1 MNADSRFCMSSPHHG
16 LGGFVPDCS
25 PRRNGIAAKQE
36 KTMHKCAAGDLAVVV
51 YAHNTINIGTIV
63 KVLSLHPNQFEI
75 QTHPDDVLW
84 TCKAAHLM
92 TYEVGNKKRKR
103 KIGPIPDSYMKPI
116 RGESLGMDIAV
127 GAAIHQMRREQED
140 EEAVIERVVSYY

>member
-1 MNADSRFCMSSPHHG
+1 VGFFMVWSTYR
-16 LGGFVPDCS
+16 LGGFVPACS

-84 TCKAAHLM
+84 TCKAAHPM

-103 KIGPIPDSYMKPI
+103 KIGPIPDSYMRPI
-116 RGESLGMDIAV
+116 RGEPLGIDIAV
-127 GAAIHQMRREQED
+127 GVVIHQMRREQEN
-140 EEAVIERVVSYY
+140 EVTVIDRVESYY